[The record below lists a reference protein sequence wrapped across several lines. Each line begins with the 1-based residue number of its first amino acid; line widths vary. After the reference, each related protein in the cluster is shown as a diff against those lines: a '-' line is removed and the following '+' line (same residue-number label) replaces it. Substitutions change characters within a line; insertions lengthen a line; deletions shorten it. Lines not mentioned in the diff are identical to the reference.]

1 MRLVEWNKPTANGN
15 TSRAVYQHPFSGVL
29 ENVFGNDLFQKEHA
43 SFVPAVNI
51 AESESAYQL
60 ELSAPGFNK
69 TDFKISVEKRSL
81 VVSGKHTQETEVKEQ
96 KFSRKEFNYGAFQRV
111 FKLPE
116 NANESAIVA
125 TYENGILKLDIPKKE
140 QDKNE
145 NREISIN

>member
-1 MRLVEWNKPTANGN
+1 MRLVEWNKPAANGQV
-15 TSRAVYQHPFSGVL
+15 SRAVYQHPFSGVL

-69 TDFKISVEKRSL
+69 TDFKIALEKRTL
-81 VVSGKHTQETEVKEQ
+81 VVSGKHAEEKEVKEQ

-116 NANESAIVA
+116 NANESAIAA
-125 TYENGILKLDIPKKE
+125 TYENGILKLEIPKKE
-140 QDKNE
+140 QEKNE
-145 NREISIN
+145 SREISIS